1 MSCPNINS
9 QQWKDLVAKIGV
21 FDAMKEFIRNN
32 EEIPNAEDYQESF
45 KGINATMK
53 IVTALQKTPRSH
65 YPSNSIQ
72 GFYNDLIKQGAPK
85 DQIEL
90 LKQYIANNNI
100 KDINTNDLIVGL
112 LSEMSYTI
120 EINTIK
126 KSKFNTGYANPN
138 VDDTSSYFVY
148 DGLTYEKIAEYNDE
162 GTSVSYYRYFKYV
175 EGENN
180 STYKPIDEDEFNK
193 ARKASDVDSQF
204 INSDIYSNLTVPGGT
219 NYTENEIA
227 TPQITPSIKGHAQF
241 STKNGIGWFR
251 ADEQIIGKH
260 RVDPFG
266 TVDAYG
272 LSAEYVPTSLDIKTN
287 TRRILEVQ
295 SDLFQKGRDRDLL
308 IDKDN
313 DEDIKFSTEFAN
325 YTITARNRVFIEH
338 ENRYNETINLRDLQ
352 NEGGKDAELVL
363 SKIKEHK
370 RKLSVGKEND
380 FLQLLNKDN
389 NWQTFFVKSIIQDS
403 AKKGY
408 EKVLFPTGD
417 TAAKIEGHETIKE
430 FIKGREIMIF
440 RLEAK
445 KEQQNNI
452 ISKLKPNELYL
463 EFYGQD
469 GSDKKYFNT
478 PEELLDYGT
487 RNSAWTNPN
496 LDAIQNLDSINREI
510 NQFKK
515 EIEDAKAG
523 KLKISS
529 IHKFYEDT
537 IFNILKKQGYSPER
551 IKDEYDNEW
560 YEIRITPQITK
571 ELINFNKP
579 EDNSIFNKQILK
591 YLQDKGI
598 VSTKEFPAGSGNF
611 YIKKTITGQDRNNYA
626 PEEVERKNLEKIND
640 INQRLGYEA
649 ITTTQIGNGLVV
661 KFNSQLSLFDR
672 FDEELLTDLEVTQGD
687 REYFN
692 ENIFT
697 TNARDLVDNVYRVAL
712 MINKPDLINIGTI
725 LKQNEDLLAGV
736 SIESLNEFEWKNA
749 FPDEQDNETSA
760 AYYASTNSIQFS
772 QKYLDARS
780 IEKNI
785 RVIMEELLHALTV
798 QPFHKQDNNIKLNP
812 REQKFVDSINKLY
825 NHYKENAPRYLKES
839 YRFTNAREFII
850 GMTLDPNFKDHLEQI
865 DKPGF
870 FQKLITD
877 FVNAILQFFGIK
889 TNKEI
894 YPFEK
899 LTLNYINDYI
909 SGIKEIRPLLITSDG
924 DLISGAK
931 DISTEKE
938 ELKKNLTED
947 QKNRIKEKVKTFI
960 NQIKSISG
968 TSRFSNPEIK
978 NAVFHI
984 GDDYKKFSQDDIDM
998 IDFFFNF
1005 TREINSIFD
1014 SLNRQIEAINT
1025 SRIPLTDNVKL
1036 SRWNR
1041 IISTARD
1048 FDSTLEE
1055 FRKIKAELFKDELVA
1070 KEIEKLIIK
1079 RSDIE
1084 DKYFFAITPLVVTH
1098 LSDIIEPATQKALSY
1113 LDDEIDQLSKRIDLA
1128 TKSGAEKRAKD
1139 LTKAL
1144 QNKVKE
1150 REEKYNISKDKV
1162 QDYIRGLLGD
1172 SNTLSSFL
1180 EASIVS
1186 SNPVVSGLT
1195 KYIKDN
1201 LHKSDAAIL
1210 QTANETQ
1217 TELELYEK
1225 NSGISRNN
1233 LKDFNEPL
1241 LDTYDVIKDM
1251 DDEYNITTKKK
1262 LALLSP
1268 WNMDYVKELQKFTFI
1283 NNKINDKIKRAT
1295 TEPERLELK
1304 KQLKENTVKR
1314 LQFLR
1319 DYMEMPYLN
1328 EVHEAMDL
1336 IHEDL
1341 GGYTAYEA
1349 IGQLYD
1355 EKQRIEEEIDR
1366 TKDEDVKEILYNN
1379 LDDVEFR
1386 IKEIRSTYEKD
1397 PESKEFK
1404 IANQLRK
1411 RDEALKKY
1419 RDFVLTT
1426 TGEAKF
1432 KLEKERID
1440 KAFEDGEIT
1449 QKDKDYWYQHNT
1461 VSALTDDYW
1470 KTKLGII
1477 GQMNDLLSEMSATQ
1491 EKSEDVGKLYNEIE
1505 NIVKPYRDANGI
1517 IDGNEFNDKQ
1527 VLDIKQL
1534 EEKIEQLKDALSNIF
1549 GLSKT
1554 ERIELSN
1561 LNEELQ
1567 NNDVE
1572 SQSETSPDRLEF
1584 LRNEQIRIEQRIQ
1597 AINGKK
1603 KTFNKKLVNKY
1614 FDLMKKLS
1622 ALDTTT
1628 ETHYYTERYE
1638 QEYDKYIDSQSLK
1651 GMTDKFSYNG
1661 VTYEKISNV
1670 WYAKIKGK
1678 SSKILKS
1685 EAEKMFKTKRG
1696 DLSFDQSE
1704 WYKNNHVKRLKWVKS
1719 GEDYDPYNP
1728 YATSGSWEESYD
1740 PIYIWRQTNPTNP
1753 KHKIAEQPSLKYKKS
1768 VIKDQFKN
1776 PNYKLSINGYNIPKI
1791 TGAKDNKYINQRYF
1805 DMANATDNVNKARFR
1820 YLKYHTDLYNK
1831 AQEESY
1837 IPKTMRPGYDM
1848 PSVRPS
1854 TQERIQA
1861 TSVSDKI
1868 SEVGQWL
1875 RGVKDETVQNEQ
1887 DKDILYGYLD
1897 NKGMI
1902 PMKFLGE
1909 IDIED
1914 QSIDIARAIGMFY
1927 VAAQQRMRLSET
1939 YALVS
1944 STADILGQKE
1954 NTPVKTKDGKVVSVA
1969 KKFLGRNTE
1978 VAKHISG
1985 TSNTLKQVNEMINTF
2000 YFGEKIKDERGSK
2013 QLNKV
2018 LGLGANLMLGLN
2030 FGSMI
2035 QNWSNAKIQTIL
2047 EGEAKLTKNFSIKDW
2062 TKAEATYWAHINE
2075 LMGDLNKYGNKSYI
2089 NQFIDYFGG
2098 INFNIIN
2105 IFDSTSAYKG
2115 LSKTL
2120 ARTLMPTEIAEHQL
2134 SYVLFMSIAMNT
2146 KVKIGDKDI
2155 SLFDAFRIGD
2165 NGLELK
2171 EGVVLTQEQKDEFI
2185 NKVNSSARRI
2195 NGEYGNLDSPIA
2207 QKYMMGRL
2215 FLFMNK
2221 YFVPFFMR
2229 RFGKRRF
2236 NIQDGIQDDG
2246 FWRLFFRTLGH
2257 DIKTFQLNI
2266 VKNWKY
2272 YTPSEKAAIKQ
2283 VGTEISI
2290 SIILISMIAMLGGD
2304 DDKELKDNGNLAN
2317 NIIYV
2322 LKGIKRQ
2329 NEQFML
2335 VPGLGLDDVYNRIK
2349 NPFPIMTKVGQAFS
2363 VLNDLVYL
2371 AGYSMGYNELKD
2383 IEYTKKSGWH
2393 NKGDLKLW
2401 TDLGKLLAGPNKLQQ
2416 ILHPDVAIK
2425 NLNAYRIK

>member
-1 MSCPNINS
+1 MTC
-9 QQWKDLVAKIGV
+9 KVKYRDL
-21 FDAMKEFIRNN
+21 
-32 EEIPNAEDYQESF
+32 
-45 KGINATMK
+45 
-53 IVTALQKTPRSH
+53 
-65 YPSNSIQ
+65 
-72 GFYNDLIKQGAPK
+72 
-85 DQIEL
+85 
-90 LKQYIANNNI
+90 
-100 KDINTNDLIVGL
+100 
-112 LSEMSYTI
+112 
-120 EINTIK
+120 
-126 KSKFNTGYANPN
+126 
-138 VDDTSSYFVY
+138 
-148 DGLTYEKIAEYNDE
+148 
-162 GTSVSYYRYFKYV
+162 
-175 EGENN
+175 
-180 STYKPIDEDEFNK
+180 EFN
-193 ARKASDVDSQF
+193 
-204 INSDIYSNLTVPGGT
+204 SN
-219 NYTENEIA
+219 
-227 TPQITPSIKGHAQF
+227 Q
-241 STKNGIGWFR
+241 
-251 ADEQIIGKH
+251 
-260 RVDPFG
+260 
-266 TVDAYG
+266 
-272 LSAEYVPTSLDIKTN
+272 
-287 TRRILEVQ
+287 
-295 SDLFQKGRDRDLL
+295 
-308 IDKDN
+308 
-313 DEDIKFSTEFAN
+313 
-325 YTITARNRVFIEH
+325 
-338 ENRYNETINLRDLQ
+338 
-352 NEGGKDAELVL
+352 
-363 SKIKEHK
+363 
-370 RKLSVGKEND
+370 
-380 FLQLLNKDN
+380 
-389 NWQTFFVKSIIQDS
+389 
-403 AKKGY
+403 
-408 EKVLFPTGD
+408 
-417 TAAKIEGHETIKE
+417 
-430 FIKGREIMIF
+430 
-440 RLEAK
+440 
-445 KEQQNNI
+445 
-452 ISKLKPNELYL
+452 ELYQ
-463 EFYGQD
+463 YAID
-469 GSDKKYFNT
+469 NHI
-478 PEELLDYGT
+478 EELL
-487 RNSAWTNPN
+487 SVLN
-496 LDAIQNLDSINREI
+496 L
-510 NQFKK
+510 
-515 EIEDAKAG
+515 
-523 KLKISS
+523 
-529 IHKFYEDT
+529 H
-537 IFNILKKQGYSPER
+537 
-551 IKDEYDNEW
+551 NESRQ
-560 YEIRITPQITK
+560 EK
-571 ELINFNKP
+571 
-579 EDNSIFNKQILK
+579 DNSTFTKQILK

-611 YIKKTITGQDRNNYA
+611 YIKKTITGQDRNLYA

-672 FDEELLTDLEVTQGD
+672 FDEELLTDPEVTQGD

-697 TNARDLVDNVYRVAL
+697 TNARDLVDNVYMVAL

-736 SIESLNEFEWKNA
+736 SIESLNESEWKNA

-772 QKYLDARS
+772 QKHLDSRAV
-780 IEKNI
+780 EKNI

-825 NHYKENAPRYLKES
+825 NHYKENAPNYLKKS

-850 GMTLDPNFKDHLEQI
+850 GMTLDPNFKDHLEQV

-877 FVNAILQFFGIK
+877 FVNAILQFFKIK

-909 SGIKEIRPLLITSDG
+909 SGVKEIRPLLITSDG

-931 DISTEKE
+931 DIRTEKE

-947 QKNRIKEKVKTFI
+947 QKNRIKEKVKTFL

-978 NAVFHI
+978 NAIFHI
-984 GDDYKKFSQDDIDM
+984 YKDYEKFNESDIDM

-1014 SLNRQIEAINT
+1014 SLDRQIESLNN
-1025 SRIPLTDNVKL
+1025 SRIPLTENQKL
-1036 SRWNR
+1036 SKWNR

-1070 KEIEKLIIK
+1070 KEIEKLIVK
-1079 RSDIE
+1079 RASIE
-1084 DKYFFAITPLVVTH
+1084 DRYFFGITPLVVTH
-1098 LSDIIEPATQKALSY
+1098 LSDIIEPATEKALAY
-1113 LDDEIDQLSKRIDLA
+1113 LDDEIDQLSKRVDLA

-1139 LTKAL
+1139 LKKTMDAKI
-1144 QNKVKE
+1144 KE
-1150 REEKYNISKDKV
+1150 RNDKYNITKDKV

-1186 SNPVVSGLT
+1186 SNPIVSGLT

-1201 LHKSDAAIL
+1201 LHKSDSNIL

-1217 TELELYEK
+1217 TEIDKYEK
-1225 NSGISRNN
+1225 DSGISRNN
-1233 LKDFNEPL
+1233 LEAFNRPL
-1241 LDTYDVIKDM
+1241 LDTYDIIESI
-1251 DDEYNITTKKK
+1251 DDEGNFTYKKE

-1268 WNMDYVKELQKFTFI
+1268 WNMDYIKELQKFTFI
-1283 NNKINDKIKRAT
+1283 NGQLRDKIKNAK
-1295 TEPERLELK
+1295 TEPETLELK
-1304 KQLKENTVKR
+1304 KLQKENTIKR

-1341 GGYTAYEA
+1341 GGYTAFEA

-1355 EKQRIEEEIDR
+1355 EKERIEEEIER
-1366 TKDEDVKEILYNN
+1366 TKDEDVKDILYNN

-1397 PESKEFK
+1397 PDSKEYK
-1404 IANQLRK
+1404 IAAQLRK

-1419 RDFVLTT
+1419 RKFVLTT
-1426 TGEAKF
+1426 AGEAKF
-1432 KLEKERID
+1432 KLEKERIE

-1461 VSALTDDYW
+1461 VSTLTDEYW
-1470 KTKLGII
+1470 QTKLSLI
-1477 GQMNDLLSEMSATQ
+1477 GEMNDLLSQMSTKQ
-1491 EKSEDVGKLYNEIE
+1491 EKSEDIGKLYNEIE
-1505 NIVKPYRDANGI
+1505 NIVKPYRDANGVI
-1517 IDGNEFNDKQ
+1517 NGNAFNQKQ
-1527 VLDIKQL
+1527 VADIREL
-1534 EEKIEQLKDALSNIF
+1534 EEKIERFKDGLANIF
-1549 GLSKT
+1549 GLSRN
-1554 ERIELSN
+1554 ERVELAN

-1572 SQSETSPDRLEF
+1572 SQTESDPQRQEF
-1584 LRNEQIRIEQRIQ
+1584 LRNEQIRIEQRIN
-1597 AINGKK
+1597 AIQGKK

-1622 ALDTTT
+1622 ALDSTTN
-1628 ETHYYTERYE
+1628 THYYE
-1638 QEYDKYIDSQSLK
+1638 QRHQEEYDKYIDSQSLK
-1651 GMTDKFSYNG
+1651 GMTDKFTYNG
-1661 VTYEKISNV
+1661 TTYEKISSQ
-1670 WYAKIKGK
+1670 WYAKTKDK
-1678 SSKILKS
+1678 TQKITKK

-1704 WYKNNHVKRLKWVKS
+1704 WFKNNHIKRLKWVKTDK
-1719 GEDYDPYNP
+1719 DYDPYDP
-1728 YATSGSWEESYD
+1728 YAVSGYWEESYD
-1740 PIYIWRQTNPTNP
+1740 PVYIWRQTNPTNP
-1753 KHKIAEQPSLKYKKS
+1753 KHKISGQPSLKYKRS
-1768 VIKDQFKN
+1768 IIKNGKNDKGIPDGSEDYTN
-1776 PNYKLSINGYNIPKI
+1776 PNYKVSINGYNTPRVI
-1791 TGAKDNKYINQRYF
+1791 GAKDNRYINQRYLEMSVA
-1805 DMANATDNVNKARFR
+1805 DDKVNKARFR
-1820 YLKYHTDLYNK
+1820 YLKYQTELYFK
-1831 AQEESY
+1831 SQIESF
-1837 IPKTMRPGYDM
+1837 IPKTMRPGYNM
-1848 PSVRPS
+1848 PSIRPS
-1854 TQERIQA
+1854 GVERFQA
-1861 TSVSDKI
+1861 TSVSDKV

-1875 RGVKDETVQNEQ
+1875 RGVKDETVTNEQ
-1887 DKDILYGYLD
+1887 DKDVLYGYLD

-1902 PMKFLGE
+1902 PMKFLGD
-1909 IDIED
+1909 IDVED
-1914 QSIDIARAIGMFY
+1914 QSIDITRSIGMFY
-1927 VAAQQRMRLSET
+1927 IAAQQRARLAET
-1939 YALVS
+1939 YSLVT
-1944 STADILGQKE
+1944 STADILAQTE

-1969 KKFLGRNTE
+1969 KKYLGKNTT
-1978 VAKHISG
+1978 VAKHIAGS
-1985 TSNTLKQVNEMINTF
+1985 SNTLKQVNEMINTF
-2000 YFGEKIKDERGSK
+2000 YFGERIKDEKGSK
-2013 QLNKV
+2013 QLNTV

-2035 QNWSNAKIQTIL
+2035 QNWSNAKIQSIL
-2047 EGEAKLTKNFSIKDW
+2047 ETESKLTRNFNMKDW
-2062 TKAEATYWAHINE
+2062 TKAEATYWAHIAE
-2075 LMGDLNKYGNKSYI
+2075 LMGDLGKYGNKSYI

-2105 IFDSTSAYKG
+2105 IFDTTSAYKG
-2115 LSKTL
+2115 LTKTT
-2120 ARTLMPTEIAEHQL
+2120 AKVLMPTEMAEHQL

-2146 KVKIGDKDI
+2146 KVKMNGEDI

-2165 NGLELK
+2165 KGLELK
-2171 EGVVLTQEQKDEFI
+2171 EGVELSQAQKDEFI

-2221 YFVPFFMR
+2221 YAVPFFMR

-2257 DIKTFQLNI
+2257 DIKQFQLNI
-2266 VKNWKY
+2266 VRNWKY
-2272 YTPSEKAAIKQ
+2272 YTPSQKAAIKQ
-2283 VGTEISI
+2283 VSTEISV

-2304 DDKELKDNGNLAN
+2304 DDKELKDNGLLAN

-2349 NPFPIMTKVGQAFS
+2349 NPFPIATKLGQAFA
-2363 VLNDLVYL
+2363 VMNDLVYL

-2393 NKGDLKLW
+2393 SKGDLKIW
-2401 TDLGKLLAGPNKLQQ
+2401 NDLGKLFSLPNKLNQY
-2416 ILHPDVAIK
+2416 LHPDIAIK